1 MLWLIALQGLTGA
14 EPFVRSTADLARLFH
29 PWQVQEVRTLEEWL
43 DVKEFI
49 APAEREAFAFDFMGM
64 ILTH

>member
-1 MLWLIALQGLTGA
+1 M
-14 EPFVRSTADLARLFH
+14 RSTADLARLFH